1 MTHWA
6 APLIGKPW
14 QAGQDGPHAFDC
26 RGLVRHVYRT
36 RLGRDVTA
44 LAPELQ
50 GDAKATIAAAHSDG
64 LRPVAAPARE
74 YDIAVMAGAEG
85 PHVGV
90 FVADGTRLL
99 LLHAPTVRLPDGT
112 LRGEVV
118 AEPLDAAL
126 RRGYTQPHLRRIAE
140 VAA

>member
-6 APLIGKPW
+6 AHLIGKPW

-64 LRPVAAPARE
+64 LRRVQGAPRE
-74 YDIAVMAGAEG
+74 YDIAVMQGATG

-90 FVADGTRLL
+90 FVADGDRLL
-99 LLHAPTVRLPDGT
+99 LLHAASARLPDGRV
-112 LRGEVV
+112 LGAVV
-118 AEPLDAAL
+118 AEPLAAAL
-126 RRGYTQPHLRRIAE
+126 RRGYTQPHLRRVAE
-140 VAA
+140 GAA